1 MTTTRIRF
9 TMKDNKG
16 NIIATATT
24 PPIMITDDHKSN
36 TKHASNSSTVG
47 RKRRRTE
54 YERTRLEPSTPVSS
68 RQGSVCFSTQGD
80 AAVIST
86 VGDAYQSSS
95 FPYFNI
101 PHCNNNASIIPEY
114 YTPLPTPSEERSF
127 GPLNGEP
134 LAPWTAQHR
143 ASDSISTPDIPAS
156 MPTALPGNVAQT
168 TSTQSDVPYVFPTS
182 VERPTP
188 RLDRLVPNQ
197 GPTYGGIEV
206 TILGSG
212 FYRGLTCL
220 FGDRPAVTLCWSATT
235 LVCVLPAAL
244 QPGPVVVSFKEHP
257 LIVEGSDVTIFTYYD
272 ANDQALLELALQ
284 VVGLKMTGKLHDAKR
299 VAMGIVQGDQ
309 RQQPAQVQNSGA
321 VQQQVIDALDSVD
334 VQDVS
339 LMNARGHTMLHLAVI
354 CGYDD
359 LVRLLVNKGADIE
372 AGDRNGHTPLF
383 LACWKGAKTMIET
396 MLESKGSSLVASK
409 SYTSLISLNES
420 ATEQAAAATVKQT
433 RSDPPSRQSS
443 LKIPSLRRFHSLDA
457 DVRTAPAKNME
468 ENGLGIV
475 QPKRDSRLYVF
486 WVPLLLGK
494 FLRWSQFGS
503 IDSHITL
510 VFFVVI
516 AVMMAFLY
524 CQVLDKQIFSLVADA
539 LPFRPR
545 NFMYHYH

>member
-1 MTTTRIRF
+1 
-9 TMKDNKG
+9 
-16 NIIATATT
+16 
-24 PPIMITDDHKSN
+24 
-36 TKHASNSSTVG
+36 
-47 RKRRRTE
+47 
-54 YERTRLEPSTPVSS
+54 
-68 RQGSVCFSTQGD
+68 
-80 AAVIST
+80 
-86 VGDAYQSSS
+86 
-95 FPYFNI
+95 
-101 PHCNNNASIIPEY
+101 
-114 YTPLPTPSEERSF
+114 
-127 GPLNGEP
+127 
-134 LAPWTAQHR
+134 
-143 ASDSISTPDIPAS
+143 
-156 MPTALPGNVAQT
+156 
-168 TSTQSDVPYVFPTS
+168 
-182 VERPTP
+182 
-188 RLDRLVPNQ
+188 
-197 GPTYGGIEV
+197 
-206 TILGSG
+206 
-212 FYRGLTCL
+212 
-220 FGDRPAVTLCWSATT
+220 
-235 LVCVLPAAL
+235 
-244 QPGPVVVSFKEHP
+244 
-257 LIVEGSDVTIFTYYD
+257 
-272 ANDQALLELALQ
+272 
-284 VVGLKMTGKLHDAKR
+284 
-299 VAMGIVQGDQ
+299 
-309 RQQPAQVQNSGA
+309 
-321 VQQQVIDALDSVD
+321 
-334 VQDVS
+334 
-339 LMNARGHTMLHLAVI
+339 MLHLAVI

-420 ATEQAAAATVKQT
+420 ATEQAAAATVKQI

-503 IDSHITL
+503 IDSHVTL